1 MAWKL
6 RYTET
11 AAKQLSKLD
20 KGIQNSIRKYVAE
33 CCKLDDPAVRGH
45 GLTGRGP
52 GITATGLVNCAS
64 LWRLS
69 AAS

>member
-45 GLTGRGP
+45 GLTGPWAG
-52 GITATGLVNCAS
+52 
-64 LWRLS
+64 
-69 AAS
+69 